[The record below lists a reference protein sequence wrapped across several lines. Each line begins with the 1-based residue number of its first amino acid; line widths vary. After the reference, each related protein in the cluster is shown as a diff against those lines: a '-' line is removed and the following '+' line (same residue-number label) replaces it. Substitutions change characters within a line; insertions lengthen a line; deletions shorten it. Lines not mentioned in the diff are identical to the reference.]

1 MQEYW
6 FGPEGVFPS
15 PLLAALFVI
24 VQVGL
29 MATESRRRRRAPSAL
44 ARAER
49 LFPPLW
55 LALMV
60 GFAARLGF
68 GLLKVG
74 VFRGELREVVVWLG
88 VGMAL
93 VGWGM
98 RVWAQQ
104 ALGRYFIGEVAVQP
118 EQPVVQHGP
127 YRWVRHPAYTGGF
140 LASVGLGLML
150 STWLGALVSAGML
163 IWAYAVRVPREEQL
177 LVEQLGEPYR
187 AYMQRT
193 RRFVPFVF

>member
-1 MQEYW
+1 MEYW
-6 FGPEGVFPS
+6 VGAEGVFPS
-15 PLLAALFVI
+15 LLVAVLFGVI
-24 VQVGL
+24 QFGL
-29 MATESRRRRRAPSAL
+29 MATESRRQRRAQRAR

-55 LALMV
+55 FALMV
-60 GFAARLGF
+60 GFVARLGF
-68 GLLKVG
+68 GFLKVG
-74 VFRGELREVVVWLG
+74 VFRGELRDFVVWLG

-93 VGWGM
+93 AGWGM

-104 ALGRYFIGEVAVQP
+104 ALGRYFTGEVAVQP
-118 EQPVVQHGP
+118 EHAVVQHGP

-150 STWLGALVSAGML
+150 STWLGTLVSAAML

-177 LVEQLGEPYR
+177 LAEQLGEAYR
-187 AYMQRT
+187 AYMRRT